1 MRIPL
6 DYYRI
11 LGLPIQATTE
21 QLSQAYRDRA
31 QQLPR
36 REYSEVAIAA
46 RKELL
51 DEAYAVLSNSEE
63 RTVYD
68 ANFLAKTY
76 DLESSPQLPPPSM
89 SGGDTALG
97 KTSELQGSS
106 IEIKTEQLV
115 GALLIMQ
122 ELGEYEI
129 VLQLATPYLGK
140 EDKLGLDR
148 GKLGNP
154 QLVKPDI
161 ILTLALACLELGREQ
176 WQRGEYENAALSL
189 ETGQEFL
196 LKEGIF
202 ATVRGEI
209 QTDLY
214 KLRPY
219 RILELLALPDENI
232 EERRKGLQLLQ
243 DMLQERLGIDG
254 TGDDRSGLSI
264 DDFLRF
270 IQQLRGYLTAAQQQ
284 TLFEAESKR
293 PSAVATYLAVY
304 ALLARGFAERQPALI
319 ARGKQ
324 MLIRLGKRQDVHL
337 EQSVC
342 ALLLGQTEEA
352 SVALELSQEYEP
364 LAFIRENSQ
373 GSPDLLPGL
382 CLYGERW
389 LQNSVF
395 PHFRDLAKKKASLKE
410 YFADEQVQAYLE
422 SMPDSTEEVENQWTV
437 ESQQKAYATST
448 GAKGVGAG
456 NRVIQDPVRASA
468 NYPKGEERRNG
479 KTAVVGSRFIN
490 ERESGSSSGGGTA
503 TIAKSTSGVSTLP
516 PESRVSYPSNRDSGG
531 NRPPVNPLVG
541 NEGTAS
547 SSRGSQ
553 PNGKSG
559 LGTSA
564 SHQGNESHSPSK
576 VTTKSGIGG
585 SQKVPIA
592 GLKKLP
598 NRFKS
603 LAKMR
608 SLIII
613 AIASLFGAVLLG
625 WGVKKAFNSGPK
637 LEGEQPMVQVNQPPI
652 QIPPPGSELTAPG
665 GPLTEETAQQTISS
679 WLSTK
684 ALALGREHQVERL
697 NQILTNPILATWRQR
712 AESAKQGNFNWQYN
726 HKVQVTGVQT
736 NPANLDVA
744 RVEAAVS
751 EEARFYQGGELDRA
765 KSYSENLRV
774 EYELIR
780 QKGKWLIRDMKVK

>member
-21 QLSQAYRDRA
+21 QLGQAYRDRA

-36 REYSEVAIAA
+36 REYSEIAIAS

-51 DEAYAVLSNSEE
+51 DEAYGVLCDSEK
-63 RTVYD
+63 RTAYD
-68 ANFLAKTY
+68 AKFLAKTY
-76 DLESSPQLPPPSM
+76 ELESTPQLPP
-89 SGGDTALG
+89 TALPG
-97 KTSELQGSS
+97 SEASLGTTAEIQGSS

-115 GALLIMQ
+115 GALLILQ

-129 VLQLATPYLGK
+129 VLQLARPYLSK
-140 EDKLGLDR
+140 QDTVGLDKGR
-148 GKLGNP
+148 LGNS
-154 QLVKPDI
+154 QLVRPDI

-176 WQRGEYENAALSL
+176 WQQGEYENAALSL
-189 ETGQEFL
+189 ETGQELL

-219 RILELLALPDENI
+219 RILELLALPEENVI
-232 EERRKGLQLLQ
+232 ERRKGLQLLQ
-243 DMLQERLGIDG
+243 DMLAERQGIDG
-254 TGDDRSGLSI
+254 TGEDQSGLSI

-304 ALLARGFAERQPALI
+304 ALVARGFAERQPALI

-337 EQSVC
+337 EQSIC

-352 SVALELSQEYEP
+352 SSSLELSQEYEP

-373 GSPDLLPGL
+373 GAPDLLPGL

-395 PHFRDLAKKKASLKE
+395 PHFRDLANKKVSLKE
-410 YFADEQVQAYLE
+410 YFADEQVQGYLE
-422 SMPDSTEEVENQWTV
+422 SMPDSAEQADNQWAV
-437 ESQQKAYATST
+437 ESQKKAYPTATA
-448 GAKGVGAG
+448 GMGVSE
-456 NRVIQDPVRASA
+456 NRVPEQFGVST
-468 NYPKGEERRNG
+468 NYSRGEERHNG
-479 KTAVVGSRFIN
+479 KPVAVGSRLTE
-490 ERESGSSSGGGTA
+490 ERESSRSGSSRTA
-503 TIAKSTSGVSTLP
+503 TMAKTASGVSTLP
-516 PESRVSYPSNRDSGG
+516 PESRVSPASSRQSVN
-531 NRPPVNPLVG
+531 PPVG
-541 NEGTAS
+541 KSTID
-547 SSRGSQ
+547 SSRLGSQ
-553 PNGKSG
+553 PKGKSESG
-559 LGTSA
+559 NR
-564 SHQGNESHSPSK
+564 SHQGNSTYKPS
-576 VTTKSGIGG
+576 GMGG
-585 SQKVPIA
+585 SQKVPMVGMK
-592 GLKKLP
+592 GLP
-598 NRFKS
+598 HRFKS
-603 LAKMR
+603 LNKVQL
-608 SLIII
+608 LIII
-613 AIASLFGAVLLG
+613 AISGLFGATLLG
-625 WGVKKAFNSGPK
+625 WGLKKAFNSGLK
-637 LEGEQPMVQVNQPPI
+637 LEPEQPMVQLAQPPI

-665 GPLTEETAQQTISS
+665 GLLTEETAQQTIST

-697 NQILTNPILATWRQR
+697 NQILANPILSTWQKR
-712 AESAKQGNFNWQYN
+712 AEAAKQTNTNWQYN
-726 HKVQVTGVQT
+726 HKVKVTGVQT
-736 NPANLDVA
+736 SAANPNLA
-744 RVEAAVS
+744 RVEAVVS
-751 EEARFYQGGELDRA
+751 EEARVYEGGEINKA

-774 EYELIR
+774 EYELVR
-780 QKGKWLIRDMKVK
+780 QQGKWLIRDMKVR

>member
-21 QLSQAYRDRA
+21 QLGQAYRDRA

-36 REYSEVAIAA
+36 REYSEIAIAS

-51 DEAYAVLSNSEE
+51 DEAYGVLCDSEK

-76 DLESSPQLPPPSM
+76 ELESSPQLPPTSLPGSE
-89 SGGDTALG
+89 TALG
-97 KTSELQGSS
+97 TTAELQSSS

-115 GALLIMQ
+115 GALLILQ

-129 VLQLATPYLGK
+129 VLQLARPYLSK
-140 EDKLGLDR
+140 QDSISLDKGR
-148 GKLGNP
+148 LGNP
-154 QLVKPDI
+154 QLVRPDI

-176 WQRGEYENAALSL
+176 WQQGEYENAALSL
-189 ETGQEFL
+189 ETGQELL
-196 LKEGIF
+196 LKEGLF

-219 RILELLALPDENI
+219 RILELLALPDENVT
-232 EERRKGLQLLQ
+232 ERRKGLQLLQ

-254 TGDDRSGLSI
+254 TGEDQSGLSI

-284 TLFEAESKR
+284 TIFEAESKR

-304 ALLARGFAERQPALI
+304 ALVARGFAERQPALI

-352 SVALELSQEYEP
+352 SSSLELSQEYEP

-373 GSPDLLPGL
+373 GAPDLLPGL

-395 PHFRDLAKKKASLKE
+395 PHFRDLAKKKVSLKE
-410 YFADEQVQAYLE
+410 YFADEQVQGYLE
-422 SMPDSTEEVENQWTV
+422 NMPDSTEQADNQWAV
-437 ESQQKAYATST
+437 ESQKKAYATAT
-448 GAKGVGAG
+448 AGMGVSD
-456 NRVIQDPVRASA
+456 NRVQEQFGVST
-468 NYPKGEERRNG
+468 NYPRGEGGGNG
-479 KTAVVGSRFIN
+479 KAAAIGSRLM
-490 ERESGSSSGGGTA
+490 EQRESGSSGSSRTA
-503 TIAKSTSGVSTLP
+503 TIAATTSGVSTLP
-516 PESRVSYPSNRDSGG
+516 PDSRVSPASSRQS
-531 NRPPVNPLVG
+531 VNPSPG
-541 NEGTAS
+541 KSTTD
-547 SSRGSQ
+547 SSRLGSQ
-553 PNGKSG
+553 PKGKSES
-559 LGTSA
+559 GTNRSQ
-564 SHQGNESHSPSK
+564 HGHSTYKP
-576 VTTKSGIGG
+576 SGIGG
-585 SQKVPIA
+585 SQKVPLM
-592 GLKKLP
+592 GLKSLP
-598 NRFKS
+598 HRFKS
-603 LAKMR
+603 LKKVQL
-608 SLIII
+608 LIII
-613 AIASLFGAVLLG
+613 AIAGLFGATLLG

-637 LEGEQPMVQVNQPPI
+637 LDPEQPLVQLAQPPI

-665 GPLTEETAQQTISS
+665 GLLNEETAQQTIST

-697 NQILTNPILATWRQR
+697 NQILANPILSTWQKR
-712 AESAKQGNFNWQYN
+712 AEAAKQSNTNWQYN
-726 HKVQVTGVQT
+726 HKVKVTGVQSSAA
-736 NPANLDVA
+736 NPDVA

-751 EEARFYQGGELDRA
+751 EEARVYEGGEINKA
-765 KSYSENLRV
+765 KSYSENLRIQ
-774 EYELIR
+774 YELVR
-780 QKGKWLIRDMKVK
+780 QQGKWLIRDMKVR